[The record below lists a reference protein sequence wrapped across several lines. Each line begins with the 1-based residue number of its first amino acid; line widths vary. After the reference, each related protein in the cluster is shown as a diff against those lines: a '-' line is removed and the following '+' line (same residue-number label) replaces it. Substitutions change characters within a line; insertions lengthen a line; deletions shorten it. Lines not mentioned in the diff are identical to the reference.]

1 MLPLLNAARSWGAN
15 LFTNNLSVG
24 MSGIVLQNIYWLIL
38 TGYLKATL
46 INLFIQEHHHTPIAI
61 EGNHKRH
68 MALVYLIST
77 DSQQKTIVITIHSQL
92 IVALGNE
99 SNVARD
105 IITDSNCIASMTLG
119 KRLYVVVSHT

>member
-1 MLPLLNAARSWGAN
+1 
-15 LFTNNLSVG
+15 
-24 MSGIVLQNIYWLIL
+24 MSDIVLQHIYRVIV

-61 EGNHKRH
+61 EGNHKRR
-68 MALVYLIST
+68 MALIYLIST
-77 DSQQKTIVITIHSQL
+77 DSQQETVVITIHSQL
-92 IVALGNE
+92 KVALGNE
-99 SNVARD
+99 SNVARG

>member
-1 MLPLLNAARSWGAN
+1 MLPFLKAARSRGAN
-15 LFTNNLSVG
+15 LFTNNLTVG

-46 INLFIQEHHHTPIAI
+46 INLIIQENNHTPIAI
-61 EGNHKRH
+61 EGNCKRC

-77 DSQQKTIVITIHSQL
+77 DSQQETVVITIHSQL
-92 IVALGNE
+92 KVALGNK
-99 SNVARD
+99 SNVARG
-105 IITDSNCIASMTLG
+105 IITDSNHIASMTLG

>member
-1 MLPLLNAARSWGAN
+1 
-15 LFTNNLSVG
+15 

-46 INLFIQEHHHTPIAI
+46 IHLIIQENHHTPIAI
-61 EGNHKRH
+61 EGNHKRR

-77 DSQQKTIVITIHSQL
+77 DSQQETVVITIHSQL

-99 SNVARD
+99 SNVARG

-119 KRLYVVVSHT
+119 KRRYVVVSHT

>member
-1 MLPLLNAARSWGAN
+1 MLPLLKTARSWGAN
-15 LFTNNLSVG
+15 LFTNNLTVG

-38 TGYLKATL
+38 TGYLKAAL
-46 INLFIQEHHHTPIAI
+46 IYLIIQENHHTPVAI
-61 EGNHKRH
+61 EGNHKRR

-77 DSQQKTIVITIHSQL
+77 DSQQETVVITIHSQL

-99 SNVARD
+99 SNVARG
-105 IITDSNCIASMTLG
+105 IITDGNHIASMTLG

>member
-1 MLPLLNAARSWGAN
+1 MLPLLKAARSWGSN

-46 INLFIQEHHHTPIAI
+46 INLIIQENHHTPIAI
-61 EGNHKRH
+61 EGNHKRR

-77 DSQQKTIVITIHSQL
+77 YSQQETVVITIHSQL

-99 SNVARD
+99 GDVARD
-105 IITDSNCIASMTLG
+105 IITDSNYIASMTLG